1 MPWAT
6 AWEDYPV
13 PGSMLGLGVSD
24 YEYRQRVRRYKPS
37 SLLPLIAAAAV
48 RYGEQQDWLNSPY
61 RKYTPWALADAA
73 RVSLAYGT
81 EFNRADATDRDL
93 LQILDA
99 YSRFD
104 NPFLQNHDLRA
115 FMLRMAGEQMTWQ
128 SSDYEA
134 LARTAA
140 IFAQTQPLKPI
151 ECLRAGWDTEL
162 FGCTLQEYVGT
173 AQLIWASAIA
183 CAGRF
188 DLALFGTPDGKLIA
202 RHIGRDTVVRVL
214 DAHFAISTEQ
224 FRAEN
229 KKAAGRA
236 GADGRLRRFTYN
248 PLRGHPLLTGFGAGY
263 LCPMSQLA
271 WAKAT
276 PWGVYFT
283 GLGHYGDR
291 FARDLGR
298 LFEQYI
304 GRRLRLLTGAQVLPE
319 ITYGPKAG
327 RRKTVDWIVVLPEV
341 VLLVEVKSA
350 IPAEPVRLGTPDAA
364 DAILSKLGKA
374 FTQIDVTAQLIADRD
389 PALAAVPADRPV
401 LGLAVT
407 LEPFP
412 VANAPFDLRPAARTP
427 VTVADTAEIEVLVT
441 ITGTPPGRLLL
452 ERAADDVRSTWPLDT
467 ALNGHA
473 RSRNPILDE
482 AWNSYPWASA
492 NRASR

>member
-1 MPWAT
+1 MS
-6 AWEDYPV
+6 
-13 PGSMLGLGVSD
+13 GSTLHVGVSD

-37 SLLPLIAAAAV
+37 TLLPLIAAAAV
-48 RYGEQQDWLNSPY
+48 RYREQQDWLNSPY

-81 EFNRADATDRDL
+81 EHNRADATDQDL
-93 LQILDA
+93 LQILNA

-104 NPFLQNHDLRA
+104 PFLRDQDARG

-140 IFAQTQPLKPI
+140 VFTQTPPLKPM
-151 ECLRAGWDTEL
+151 ECLRPGWDTEL
-162 FGCTLQEYVGT
+162 FGCTLREYVGT

-188 DLALFGTPDGKLIA
+188 DLALFDTPDGKLIA
-202 RHIGRDTVVRVL
+202 RHVGRDTAVRVL
-214 DAHFAISTEQ
+214 DAHFATSMEQ
-224 FRAEN
+224 FRIED
-229 KKAAGRA
+229 GRA
-236 GADGRLRRFTYN
+236 GPDGHLRRFTYN
-248 PLRGHPLLTGFGAGY
+248 PLRGHPLLTGFGDGY
-263 LCPMSQLA
+263 LCPMPQLA
-271 WAKAT
+271 WAKVT

-283 GLGHYGDR
+283 GLGHYGEG
-291 FARDLGR
+291 FARDLGH

-304 GRRLRLLTGAQVLPE
+304 GRLLRLLTGAQVLPE
-319 ITYGPKAG
+319 VTYGPKSG

-350 IPAEPVRLGTPDAA
+350 IPTEPVRLGTPDVA
-364 DAILSKLGKA
+364 DAMLKKLGKA

-389 PALAAVPADRPV
+389 PALAAVPVDRPV

-407 LEPFP
+407 LEPFH
-412 VANAPFDLRPAARTP
+412 VANAPFNLLPAARTP
-427 VTVADTAEIEVLVT
+427 VTVVDAAEIEVLVT
-441 ITGTPPGRLLL
+441 ITDTPPGQLLL
-452 ERAADDVRSTWPLDT
+452 DRAADYVRSTWSLDT

-473 RSRNPILDE
+473 RSRNPILDD

-492 NRASR
+492 NRTSR

>member
-1 MPWAT
+1 MP
-6 AWEDYPV
+6 D
-13 PGSMLGLGVSD
+13 SGVGD

-48 RYGEQQDWLNSPY
+48 RYREQQDWLNSPY

-81 EFNRADATDRDL
+81 EHNRVDATDQDL
-93 LQILDA
+93 LQILNA

-104 NPFLQNHDLRA
+104 DPFLRDQDAGA

-128 SSDYEA
+128 AADYEA

-140 IFAQTQPLKPI
+140 VFTHTAPLKPL
-151 ECLRAGWDTEL
+151 ECLRPGWDTKL
-162 FGCTLQEYVGT
+162 FGCTLREYVGT
-173 AQLIWASAIA
+173 TQLIWASVIA
-183 CAGRF
+183 SAGRF
-188 DLALFGTPDGKLIA
+188 DLALFDTPDGELIA
-202 RHIGRDTVVRVL
+202 RHVGRDTVVRVL
-214 DAHFAISTEQ
+214 NAHFATNKEQ
-224 FRAEN
+224 FRVEN
-229 KKAAGRA
+229 ENATGRA
-236 GADGRLRRFTYN
+236 GLDNHLRRFTYN
-248 PLRGHPLLTGFGAGY
+248 PLRGHPLLIGFGAGY
-263 LCPMSQLA
+263 LCPMPQLA

-283 GLGHYGDR
+283 GLRHYGDG
-291 FARDLGR
+291 FARDLGH

-304 GRRLRLLTGAQVLPE
+304 GRQLRLLTGAQVLPE

-350 IPAEPVRLGTPDAA
+350 IPTEPVRLGTPDAA
-364 DAILSKLGKA
+364 EAILRKLGKA
-374 FTQIDVTAQLIADRD
+374 ISQIDVTAQLIADRD

-407 LEPFP
+407 LEPFHI
-412 VANAPFDLRPAARTP
+412 ANAPFNLLPPSNTP
-427 VTVADTAEIEVLVT
+427 VTVVDAAEIEVLVT
-441 ITGTPPGRLLL
+441 IADTPPGQLLL
-452 ERAADDVRSTWPLDT
+452 DRAADDVRSTWALDT
-467 ALNGHA
+467 ALNGHT
-473 RSRNPILDE
+473 RSRNSILDE

-492 NRASR
+492 SHASR

>member
-1 MPWAT
+1 M
-6 AWEDYPV
+6 AWEDYLV
-13 PGSMLGLGVSD
+13 PGSMLDSGVSD

-48 RYGEQQDWLNSPY
+48 RYREQKDWLNSPY

-93 LQILDA
+93 LQILNA

-104 NPFLQNHDLRA
+104 DPFLRNEDLRA
-115 FMLRMAGEQMTWQ
+115 FMLRMAGEQLTWQ

-140 IFAQTQPLKPI
+140 IFTQTPQLEPA
-151 ECLRAGWDTEL
+151 ECLRPGWDTGL

-173 AQLIWASAIA
+173 AQLVWASAIA
-183 CAGRF
+183 CGGRF
-188 DLALFGTPDGKLIA
+188 NPALFDTPDGKLIA
-202 RHIGRDTVVRVL
+202 RHVGRDTVVRVI
-214 DAHFAISTEQ
+214 DAHFATGAEQ

-229 KKAAGRA
+229 KLAADRTGP
-236 GADGRLRRFTYN
+236 DDHLRRFTYN
-248 PLRGHPLLTGFGAGY
+248 PLRGHPLLTGFGPGY
-263 LCPMSQLA
+263 LCPMPQLA

-291 FARDLGR
+291 FARDLGH

-304 GRRLRLLTGAQVLPE
+304 GRQLRLLADAQILPE
-319 ITYGPKAG
+319 ITYSSRTGS
-327 RRKTVDWIVVLPEV
+327 RKTVDWIVVLPEV

-350 IPAEPVRLGTPDAA
+350 IPTEPVRLGTPDATGA
-364 DAILSKLGKA
+364 MLSKIGKA
-374 FTQIDVTAQLIADRD
+374 FTQIDITAQLIADRN

-407 LEPFP
+407 LEPFH
-412 VANAPFDLRPAARTP
+412 VANAEFNLLPAARTP
-427 VTVADTAEIEVLVT
+427 VTVADAAEIEILVT
-441 ITGTPPGRLLL
+441 ITDTPPGRLLL
-452 ERAADDVRSTWPLDT
+452 DRAADDVRSTWSLDT

-473 RSRNPILDE
+473 RSRNPILDD

-492 NRASR
+492 KRANR